1 VLAEFDHRQ
10 ALVGDEAVDLGRHR
24 YLFHVNYVGRTDV
37 ITDAAARAL
46 LKLDLFDHLALRS
59 EEDSVFWRSLL
70 AFAMIILSAAVA
82 TAQDKLTLAL
92 GQRGNWDTA
101 IAPLG
106 EQAGIFKKHG
116 LMLDILWTQ
125 GAGESQQAVLSGS
138 VDIGLAGT
146 IAALAAF
153 AKGAPVRIIAAE
165 ATGGADYWYVRADSA
180 IKSLADIGGKT
191 IAYSTNG
198 ASTHTLVLAFMA
210 KSGAAAKSVAT
221 GGPAPTF
228 TQVMSGQI
236 DVGWSAP
243 PFGLDAAADNK
254 IRIIARAG
262 DVEAGRD
269 QTIRSLIT
277 TAPKLAEKPDV
288 FRRFVAA
295 YRETIDWMYA
305 GDAAIAPYA
314 AFAGVSPAIAR
325 RTRDEFFP
333 KAMLWPDKISGLDAL
348 MQDGVKFKYL
358 AAPLTAAQLGEA
370 IQIPGPN

>member
-1 VLAEFDHRQ
+1 
-10 ALVGDEAVDLGRHR
+10 
-24 YLFHVNYVGRTDV
+24 
-37 ITDAAARAL
+37 
-46 LKLDLFDHLALRS
+46 
-59 EEDSVFWRSLL
+59 
-70 AFAMIILSAAVA
+70 MIILSAAVA
-82 TAQDKLTLAL
+82 SAQDKLTLAL

-106 EQAGIFKKHG
+106 QEAGIFKKHG
-116 LMLDILWTQ
+116 LVLDILWTQ

-165 ATGGADYWYVRADSA
+165 ATGGADYWYVRADSP

-210 KSGAAAKSVAT
+210 KSGAAAKPVAT
-221 GGPAPTF
+221 GGPAATF
-228 TQVMSGQI
+228 TQVISGQI

-243 PFGLDAAADNK
+243 PFGLDAAAENK

-288 FRRFVAA
+288 LRRFVA
-295 YRETIDWMYA
+295 IDWMYA

-314 AFAGVSPAIAR
+314 AFAGVTPAIAR

-333 KAMLWPDKISGLDAL
+333 KSMLWPDKISGLDAL

-358 AAPLTAAQLGEA
+358 TAPLSAAQLGEA
-370 IQIPGPN
+370 IQIPATN

>member
-1 VLAEFDHRQ
+1 
-10 ALVGDEAVDLGRHR
+10 
-24 YLFHVNYVGRTDV
+24 
-37 ITDAAARAL
+37 
-46 LKLDLFDHLALRS
+46 
-59 EEDSVFWRSLL
+59 
-70 AFAMIILSAAVA
+70 MIILSAATA
-82 TAQDKLTLAL
+82 AAQDKLMLAL

-106 EQAGIFKKHG
+106 EQAGIFKKHS
-116 LMLDILWTQ
+116 LVLDILWTQ

-146 IAALAAF
+146 IAALGAF

-165 ATGGADYWYVRADSA
+165 ATGGADYWYVRADSP
-180 IKSLADIGGKT
+180 IRSLADIGGKT

-210 KSGAAAKSVAT
+210 KSGAAAKPVAT
-221 GGPAPTF
+221 GGPAATF

-236 DVGWSAP
+236 DVGWSAS
-243 PFGLDAAADNK
+243 PFGLEAAGENK
-254 IRIIARAG
+254 IRIIARAS

-269 QTIRSLIT
+269 QTIRALIT
-277 TAPKLAEKPDV
+277 TALRLAEKLDV
-288 FRRFVAA
+288 FRRFVQA

-314 AFAGVSPAIAR
+314 AFAGVTPAIAR

-333 KAMLWPDKISGLDAL
+333 KSLLWPDKISGLDAL
-348 MQDGVKFKYL
+348 MHDGVKFKYL
-358 AAPLTAAQLGEA
+358 AAPLSATQLAEA
-370 IQIPGPN
+370 IQIPSN

>member
-1 VLAEFDHRQ
+1 
-10 ALVGDEAVDLGRHR
+10 
-24 YLFHVNYVGRTDV
+24 
-37 ITDAAARAL
+37 
-46 LKLDLFDHLALRS
+46 
-59 EEDSVFWRSLL
+59 VFWRSLL

-180 IKSLADIGGKT
+180 VKSLADIGGKT

-210 KSGAAAKSVAT
+210 KTGAAAKPVAT

-243 PFGLDAAADNK
+243 PFGLDAATENK
-254 IRIIARAG
+254 IRIIARAS

-277 TAPKLAEKPDV
+277 TAPKLAENPDV
-288 FRRFVAA
+288 FRRFVQA

-305 GDAAIAPYA
+305 GDAAITPYA

-333 KAMLWPDKISGLDAL
+333 KSLLWPDKISGRDAL

-358 AAPLTAAQLGEA
+358 SAPLSAVQLAEA
-370 IQIPGPN
+370 IQIPGAN